1 MKKYSIAE
9 LLEMDLAGLP
19 KTKMGLSQKAD
30 REKWPFEEVKAKGG
44 RGGVKKLYAPPP
56 EILKKIQA
64 VKLNRALADTG
75 VEIAAAPAA
84 MPLPVTVSDLP
95 ASPAAA
101 VPTVSSDLST
111 SAVSWLSS
119 TATEAQRN
127 CEAARMAVLREVEKL
142 MADTGMGKEA
152 VITSLLVQAK
162 TEEQPRLANMFRLA
176 CDKRGGS
183 GGFDK
188 KPRAGRAQT
197 GGGE

>member
-1 MKKYSIAE
+1 
-9 LLEMDLAGLP
+9 
-19 KTKMGLSQKAD
+19 
-30 REKWPFEEVKAKGG
+30 
-44 RGGVKKLYAPPP
+44 
-56 EILKKIQA
+56 
-64 VKLNRALADTG
+64 
-75 VEIAAAPAA
+75 
-84 MPLPVTVSDLP
+84 
-95 ASPAAA
+95 
-101 VPTVSSDLST
+101 
-111 SAVSWLSS
+111 
-119 TATEAQRN
+119 
-127 CEAARMAVLREVEKL
+127 MAVLREVEKL